1 MPNPIL
7 DQARARLSAITA
19 EKADLDVEE
28 RELRAMVTAADGV
41 KAQPAPQPFTWPWPS
56 VPIVPTFPAPTYPG
70 TLTPWIVGPQP
81 HGDGCG
87 CGCRGW
93 IYCGAG
99 TTTAELRIDSAPSM
113 GGASLT
119 AQMPAVYRRDAWDCD
134 PAGIVEMS
142 GVLYRN

>member
-7 DQARARLSAITA
+7 DQARARLSAIAA
-19 EKADLDVEE
+19 EKAALDVEE
-28 RELRAMVTAADGV
+28 RELRAMVAAADGV
-41 KAQPAPQPFTWPWPS
+41 KATPAPQPFTVPWPS

-87 CGCRGW
+87 CGCHGW

-99 TTTAELRIDSAPSM
+99 TTTAELHIGDMRTAS
-113 GGASLT
+113 GASFT
-119 AQMPAVYRRDAWDCD
+119 AQMPAVYRRETWDCN
-134 PAGIVEMS
+134 PAGIVDAT